1 VAMLTDAQKV
11 DARRWMGYPT
21 LNAGYP
27 DTVYTIRGDRMQPLL
42 TITQKLA
49 NLTDGE
55 EAVLVEKFLTPLESL
70 ENAILTVSDNLDT
83 NKAAVWERNTNEQ
96 ADRERLFDSVRRR
109 MCAFLGFKP
118 GPELGGGNG
127 LNLVRA

>member
-1 VAMLTDAQKV
+1 MLTDAQKI
-11 DARRWMGYPT
+11 DCRRWMGYPT
-21 LNAGYP
+21 LNVGFR
-27 DTVYTIRGDRMQPLL
+27 DTIFSSSFGSVS
-42 TITQKLA
+42 ITEKLA

-55 EAVLVEKFLTPLESL
+55 ESVLVEKYLTPLESL
-70 ENAILTVSDNLDT
+70 ESAILAVSDNLDT

-127 LNLVRA
+127 AMLVRA

>member
-1 VAMLTDAQKV
+1 MLTDAQKV
-11 DARRWMGYPT
+11 DIRRWMGYPT

-27 DTVYTIRGDRMQPLL
+27 DTIYTVAWDRSQFPVS
-42 TITQKLA
+42 ITDKLA

-55 EAVLVEKFLTPLESL
+55 ETVLVEKFLTPLESL
-70 ENAILTVSDNLDT
+70 EAAILTVSDNLDT
-83 NKAAVWERNTNEQ
+83 NVAAVWQRNTNEQ

-118 GPELGGGNG
+118 GPELGGGG
-127 LNLVRA
+127 SLNLVRA

>member
-1 VAMLTDAQKV
+1 MLTDAQKV
-11 DARRWMGYPT
+11 DCRRWMGYPT

-27 DTVYTIRGDRMQPLL
+27 DTIYTVAWDRSQFPVS
-42 TITQKLA
+42 ITEKLA

-55 EAVLVEKFLTPLESL
+55 ERVLIEKFLDPLASL
-70 ENAILTVSDNLDT
+70 EQGILAVADNLDT
-83 NKAAVWERNTNEQ
+83 DAAAVWKRNTNEQ

-127 LNLVRA
+127 ISLVRA

>member
-1 VAMLTDAQKV
+1 MLTDAQKV

-21 LNAGYP
+21 LNPGYP
-27 DTVYTIRGDRMQPLL
+27 DTVYTVRGDRMQPLL
-42 TITQKLA
+42 SITQKLA
-49 NLTDGE
+49 NLTESE
-55 EAVLVEKFLTPLESL
+55 ESVLVNVYLTPLTSL
-70 ENAILTVSDNLDT
+70 EAAIVTVGDNLDT
-83 NKAAVWERNTNEQ
+83 DAAAVWKRNVNEQ

-118 GPELGGGNG
+118 GPELGGGGG

>member
-1 VAMLTDAQKV
+1 MLTDAQKV

-21 LNAGYP
+21 LNGNFP
-27 DTVYTIRGDRMQPLL
+27 DTIYTISANRFQPLVS
-42 TITQKLA
+42 ITEKLA

-55 EAVLVEKFLTPLESL
+55 ESVLIEKFLTPLESL
-70 ENAILTVSDNLDT
+70 EAAILTVSDNLDT
-83 NKAAVWERNTNEQ
+83 NVAAVWQRNTNEQ

-118 GPELGGGNG
+118 GPELGGGG
-127 LNLVRA
+127 SLNLVRV